1 MSTLLKSFRRFIG
14 PAKPI
19 PSGSYH
25 YQAPPDDPRNYRL
38 HLRIEGDGSGV
49 LIINASTILHL
60 NQSAAE
66 YAYFL
71 VKNMTPEQAADEM
84 TARYDVSKDQAS
96 HDYQDLIDRIQ
107 ILINTPDLDPIT
119 FLDFERQIPFSGH
132 ITAPYRLD
140 CALTYQLAAG
150 ADSDAAP
157 GERVDRELSTSEWK
171 TVLDKASKAGIPHI
185 IFTGGE
191 PTLREDLPELIAHA
205 EANNQ
210 VTGIL
215 SDGLVLENKEY
226 LETLLQTGLDHL
238 TIILHP
244 ESETIWKVLDHAIPE
259 DLFVAVHITITEENQ
274 TKVPALIQRLADL
287 GVHTVSLSA
296 SGPDLGPALETA
308 RDLIAE
314 LDFNL
319 VWNLP
324 VPYSA
329 LHPIALETGHFE
341 KPEGAGAA
349 FLYVE
354 PDGDVLPSQGVNQVL
369 GNLLNDPWENIWA
382 NK

>member
-38 HLRIEGDGSGV
+38 HLRIEADGSGV

-150 ADSDAAP
+150 ADSDAAL
-157 GERVDRELSTSEWK
+157 GSVS
-171 TVLDKASKAGIPHI
+171 
-185 IFTGGE
+185 
-191 PTLREDLPELIAHA
+191 IA
-205 EANNQ
+205 N
-210 VTGIL
+210 
-215 SDGLVLENKEY
+215 Y
-226 LETLLQTGLDHL
+226 
-238 TIILHP
+238 
-244 ESETIWKVLDHAIPE
+244 
-259 DLFVAVHITITEENQ
+259 
-274 TKVPALIQRLADL
+274 
-287 GVHTVSLSA
+287 
-296 SGPDLGPALETA
+296 
-308 RDLIAE
+308 
-314 LDFNL
+314 
-319 VWNLP
+319 LP
-324 VPYSA
+324 VNGKLSWIKPQKPAS
-329 LHPIALETGHFE
+329 PILF
-341 KPEGAGAA
+341 
-349 FLYVE
+349 
-354 PDGDVLPSQGVNQVL
+354 SQAVNRL
-369 GNLLNDPWENIWA
+369 CGRTYLN
-382 NK
+382 